1 MTENNRTVPFPMKN
15 PQDHADVRTIA
26 ERASIELRTVEEEE
40 GILFC
45 CDQRMHVK
53 AGIMGPDYAHCNQCG
68 QTMTNQ
74 ASPHVNGGI
83 LWNEEVM
90 EAHGDRMWTFTPGRE
105 EDPSR
110 EGKEQRE

>member
-1 MTENNRTVPFPMKN
+1 MTQDKKVPFPMKN

-40 GILFC
+40 GIPFC

-53 AGIMGPDYAHCNQCG
+53 DGIMGPDYTHCNQCG
-68 QTMTNQ
+68 KTMNNL
-74 ASPHVNGGI
+74 ASPHINGGI

-90 EAHGDRMWTFTPGRE
+90 EAHGDRIWTFIPGRGE
-105 EDPSR
+105 NPGRDDR
-110 EGKEQRE
+110 EGQE